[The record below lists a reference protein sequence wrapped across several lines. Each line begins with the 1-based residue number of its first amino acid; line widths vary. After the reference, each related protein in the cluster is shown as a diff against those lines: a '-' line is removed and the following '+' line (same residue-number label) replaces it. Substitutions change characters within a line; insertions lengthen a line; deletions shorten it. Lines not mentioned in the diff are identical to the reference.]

1 MIGIHNQS
9 GSSSASYV
17 RCVILRSNLH
27 MLMKLT
33 TIFAKEPDFEVVGEA
48 RNGIEAVRFAR
59 ELNPDI
65 ILMDLLM
72 PKKSGADAT
81 MEILTATPSAKV
93 LILTTFGESEEV
105 KRTLDAGASGAL
117 IKDTPH
123 TKLVAAIR
131 AIVKGKRV
139 ISPEIQQNLTDQSG
153 IPELSARQ
161 LEILK
166 FIADGLTTKAISDR
180 LEIGPDGVNAHLRA
194 IFSKLGASSRTEA
207 VAIALRK
214 NLLKL

>member
-1 MIGIHNQS
+1 MSTAAFRPEGE
-9 GSSSASYV
+9 
-17 RCVILRSNLH
+17 LRTLV
-27 MLMKLT
+27 LQAFKRVCPLG
-33 TIFAKEPDFEVVGEA
+33 F
-48 RNGIEAVRFAR
+48 RNGIEAVRLAR

-81 MEILTATPSAKV
+81 AEILTTTPSAKV
-93 LILTTFGESEEV
+93 LILTTFGESEDV
-105 KRTLDAGASGAL
+105 MSALDAGASGAL

-131 AIVKGKRV
+131 ATAKGKRI
-139 ISPEIQQNLTDQSG
+139 ISPEIQQNLSNQSAT
-153 IPELSARQ
+153 PELSARQ

-166 FIADGLTTKAISDR
+166 FVADGLTSKAISDK
-180 LEIGPDGVNAHLRA
+180 LEIGPDGVNAHLRT
-194 IFSKLGASSRTEA
+194 IFSKLGVSSRTEA

-214 NLLKL
+214 HLLKI

>member
-1 MIGIHNQS
+1 MSNKIRILIADDHQI
-9 GSSSASYV
+9 V
-17 RCVILRSNLH
+17 R
-27 MLMKLT
+27 MGLT

-131 AIVKGKRV
+131 ATVKGKRV
-139 ISPEIQQNLTDQSG
+139 VSPEIQQSLSNQSAT
-153 IPELSARQ
+153 PELSARQ

-214 NLLKL
+214 HLLKI

>member
-1 MIGIHNQS
+1 MSKIKILIADDHQI
-9 GSSSASYV
+9 V
-17 RCVILRSNLH
+17 R
-27 MLMKLT
+27 MGLT

-131 AIVKGKRV
+131 ATVKGKRV
-139 ISPEIQQNLTDQSG
+139 VSPEIQQNLTDQSG
-153 IPELSARQ
+153 IPELSTRQ

-180 LEIGPDGVNAHLRA
+180 LEIGPNGVNAHLRA

-207 VAIALRK
+207 VTIALRK
-214 NLLKL
+214 RLLKL

>member
-1 MIGIHNQS
+1 MNAKIKILIADDHQI
-9 GSSSASYV
+9 V
-17 RCVILRSNLH
+17 R
-27 MLMKLT
+27 MGLT
-33 TIFAKEPDFEVVGEA
+33 TIFGKEPDLKVVGEA
-48 RNGIEAVRFAR
+48 RTGIEAVRFAR

-65 ILMDLLM
+65 VLMDLLM

-81 MEILTATPSAKV
+81 VEILAANPTARI
-93 LILTTFGESEEV
+93 LILTTFGESDEV
-105 KRTLDAGASGAL
+105 KRALDAGACGAL

-131 AIVKGKRV
+131 ATVKGKRV
-139 ISPEIQQNLTDQSG
+139 VSPEIQQNIFSASSV
-153 IPELSARQ
+153 PELSARQ

-166 FIADGLTTKAISDR
+166 FVAAGLTTKAISDR
-180 LEIGPDGVNAHLRA
+180 LEIGPDGVNAHLRT

-214 NLLKL
+214 HLLKI

>member
-1 MIGIHNQS
+1 MSNKIRILIADDHQI
-9 GSSSASYV
+9 V
-17 RCVILRSNLH
+17 R
-27 MLMKLT
+27 MGLT

-131 AIVKGKRV
+131 ATVKVKRV
-139 ISPEIQQNLTDQSG
+139 VSPEIQQSLSNQSAT
-153 IPELSARQ
+153 PELSDRQ
-161 LEILK
+161 REILK
-166 FIADGLTTKAISDR
+166 LVADGLTTKAISDR
-180 LEIGPDGVNAHLRA
+180 LEIGPDGVNAHLRT

-214 NLLKL
+214 HLLKI